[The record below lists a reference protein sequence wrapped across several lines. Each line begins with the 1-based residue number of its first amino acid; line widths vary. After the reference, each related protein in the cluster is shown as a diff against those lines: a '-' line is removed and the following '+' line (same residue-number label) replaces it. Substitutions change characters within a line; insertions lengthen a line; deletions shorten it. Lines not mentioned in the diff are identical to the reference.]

1 MPALSVRNLGVTFID
16 RVLFSGVSFDV
27 ESRDKVGFIGA
38 NGVGKTTLFRVLNGE
53 LSPTDGTVAFEK
65 NTRVGYMEQH
75 ACSDPD
81 IDVYHELLGVFD
93 YLSKMETDLAA
104 LNQRI
109 ARRPDNIDELIEEQ
123 MRLIEEHERLGGLTY
138 KSRTRAA
145 LLGLGF
151 SEDQFTMPVGS
162 LSGGQRSKLCLAKLL
177 LSRSN
182 LLLLDEPTNHLD
194 IQSVNWLEDFLR
206 DFRGAMIIIS
216 HDRYFLDN
224 VTNKTI
230 ELEHSKTMCYKGAYS
245 EFIKKKQA
253 YNESLKNKYEN
264 DLKEIRRIEGIVE
277 QQKRW
282 GRERNFITAASRQK
296 EADRIKAQLVAPES
310 ELETMRMR
318 FEPKCESG
326 NDVLMCRGIS
336 KAFGDKQ
343 LFKNVNIHIRKG
355 ERVFIL
361 GENGCGKTT
370 LFKIL
375 TAKLPQDRG
384 EFEYGANVM
393 IGYFDQMQQ
402 NLNLEKTAIDEV
414 WDTFPNLTQTEVRSA
429 LASFLFKGDEV
440 FKPLQKMSGGERAR
454 ISLLKLM
461 LRGSNL
467 LLLDEPTNHLDAASR
482 EELENTLLD
491 YSGTLLIISH
501 DRYFINKLAD
511 RVLALGKDGVKEYLG
526 NYDYYLER
534 TKDEAAPKAQAD
546 GKREKPQN
554 EYFLK
559 KQQASE
565 ERKRQTRLK
574 KAEEEIERLD
584 AEIEEI
590 QTLLSTEETAADYER
605 LMELSERL
613 EVLQKEQEEQ
623 YEIWEHGTFPRQ
635 YLPVAQL
642 DNATDSD
649 SGEWGFKSLRAGQ
662 KKVPIGCLLCFVH
675 DPKASSTSTGKSLN
689 PEQRV
694 REPFYSRGLKRG
706 IACVFK
712 QCDPVP
718 RTYRRIIRHHVPH

>member
-1 MPALSVRNLGVTFID
+1 MIVPALSVRNLGVTFVE

-53 LSPTDGTVAFEK
+53 LSPTEGTVAFEK

-75 ACSDPD
+75 ACRDPEV
-81 IDVYHELLGVFD
+81 DVYHELLSVFD
-93 YLSKMETDLAA
+93 YLAQMESDLAV
-104 LNQRI
+104 LNRRI
-109 ARRPDNIDELIEEQ
+109 ARQPENIDALIEEQ

-151 SEDQFTMPVGS
+151 SEKEFSMPVGS

-206 DFRGAMIIIS
+206 DFKGAMIIIS
-216 HDRYFLDN
+216 HDRYFLDS

-245 EFIKKKQA
+245 EFMKKKKA

-264 DLKEIRRIEGIVE
+264 DMKEIRRIEGIVE

-310 ELETMRMR
+310 ELETMRMH
-318 FEPKCESG
+318 FEPRCESG
-326 NDVLMCRGIS
+326 NDVLMCRGIAKS
-336 KAFGDKQ
+336 FGDKH
-343 LFKNVNIHIRKG
+343 LFRDVNIHIRKG
-355 ERVFIL
+355 ERVFVL

-370 LFKIL
+370 LFRIL
-375 TAKLPQDRG
+375 TASLPQDSG

-393 IGYFDQMQQ
+393 PGYFDQMQQ
-402 NLNLEKTAIDEV
+402 DLHLDKTAIDEI
-414 WDTFPNLTQTEVRSA
+414 WDAFPSLTQTEVRSA
-429 LASFLFKGDEV
+429 LASFLFKGDDV
-440 FKPLQKMSGGERAR
+440 FKPLAKMSGGERAR

-461 LRGSNL
+461 LRGANL

-511 RVLALGKDGVKEYLG
+511 RVLVLQKDGVKEYLG

-534 TKDEAAPKAQAD
+534 TKAEKEQAKPAEA
-546 GKREKPQN
+546 KREKPQN
-554 EYFLK
+554 DYFLK

-565 ERKRQTRLK
+565 ERKRQTKLK

-584 AEIEEI
+584 AAIGEV
-590 QTLLSTEETAADYER
+590 QALLATDAVAADYER
-605 LMELSERL
+605 LLELTAEL
-613 EVLQKEQEEQ
+613 EALQKEQEQ
-623 YEIWEHGTFPRQ
+623 Q
-635 YLPVAQL
+635 YLL
-642 DNATDSD
+642 W
-649 SGEWGFKSLRAGQ
+649 ESLA
-662 KKVPIGCLLCFVH
+662 
-675 DPKASSTSTGKSLN
+675 D
-689 PEQRV
+689 
-694 REPFYSRGLKRG
+694 
-706 IACVFK
+706 
-712 QCDPVP
+712 
-718 RTYRRIIRHHVPH
+718 